1 MPASRRRVRGFAIAS
16 AAGAWKASAV
26 TTGGRRLRRRRTRG
40 ATTPTATAPHA
51 IVRRARELLLSEAP
65 GLAGCARGGLKAPP
79 RIKLGGGGFFGDRS
93 RHQLFRWRDL
103 DAQHAHPA
111 LQCPVGVA
119 VDLG

>member
-1 MPASRRRVRGFAIAS
+1 MPASRRRVRGVAIAS

-51 IVRRARELLLSEAP
+51 IVRRARELF
-65 GLAGCARGGLKAPP
+65 KAPP